1 MIRIAGI
8 EDSKKIA
15 DLDSKMFKDSLGY
28 EFIHNDILN
37 NLNAYYFVYEI
48 ENEIVGYINLWVDD
62 NTQILN
68 FCVEHQYQGQG
79 IGDLLYKEAEK
90 VSKGMITLEVR
101 VSNLNAIRF
110 YKKRGFKEVAIRK
123 FYYSNGEDAIL
134 MVKE

>member
-1 MIRIAGI
+1 MIRIARI

-68 FCVEHQYQGQG
+68 FCVEYQYQGQG

-90 VSKGMITLEVR
+90 DRRHWELI
-101 VSNLNAIRF
+101 
-110 YKKRGFKEVAIRK
+110 
-123 FYYSNGEDAIL
+123 
-134 MVKE
+134 